1 MVVKVPQLHKVTK
14 VHQTTDKFYS
24 VYILPQKGPGAA
36 IRTKG
41 VDSILPGSG
50 IWAVVCVCSE
60 KSVPSENSPFA
71 AMLCITNVRH

>member
-1 MVVKVPQLHKVTK
+1 MVVTVPQLHKVTEI
-14 VHQTTDKFYS
+14 HQTTDEFYS
-24 VYILPQKGPGAA
+24 VYTLPQKGPGAA
-36 IRTKG
+36 IKTKG

-71 AMLCITNVRH
+71 AMLCITNVCH